1 MPGGRVVRDNMARH
15 DALGPPT
22 SEFNGRIGKGG
33 AKGLA
38 HSNWWELCDLFWEVF
53 TTPDE
58 SE

>member
-1 MPGGRVVRDNMARH
+1 MARH